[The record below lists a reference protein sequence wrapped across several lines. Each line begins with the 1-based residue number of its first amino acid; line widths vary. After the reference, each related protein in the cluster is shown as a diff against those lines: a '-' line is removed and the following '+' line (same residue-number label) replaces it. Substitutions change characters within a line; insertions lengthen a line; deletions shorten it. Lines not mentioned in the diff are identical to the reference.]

1 MLRSHAF
8 PRELP
13 SLLLQPV
20 GFNTLNMKR
29 EKMRPK
35 TVGKMRVF
43 SKHTLTHTHAMRSLV
58 LTIEEGRALVVG
70 GGGGKGG
77 GIFSSHDGS
86 RTRKMKTHHR
96 RRRVHAVTHD
106 VGKGTTPLRS
116 SNDDD
121 EYYWTKRR
129 KSSVFGMMNT
139 RRRENRM
146 TPNKSA
152 VGVQQWDVI
161 CVRDDDDDESVS
173 GKYQFATVETRGK
186 DGRIECVVLEKEVR
200 DDLDEIEEESSSNI
214 IFVETQETRVIREE
228 DVVCVCS
235 DFILFEQRMDQDR
248 ISNPH
253 GEHSTNIWVAKKK
266 DVEDERG
273 QLSKLLLK

>member
-1 MLRSHAF
+1 M
-8 PRELP
+8 
-13 SLLLQPV
+13 
-20 GFNTLNMKR
+20 M
-29 EKMRPK
+29 
-35 TVGKMRVF
+35 
-43 SKHTLTHTHAMRSLV
+43 
-58 LTIEEGRALVVG
+58 IEEGRALVVFG
-70 GGGGKGG
+70 GGF
-77 GIFSSHDGS
+77 FSSNDGI
-86 RTRKMKTHHR
+86 RTRNKHR
-96 RRRVHAVTHD
+96 RRGNAVTTNGV
-106 VGKGTTPLRS
+106 VGKGTPLR

-139 RRRENRM
+139 RRRKNRM

-161 CVRDDDDDESVS
+161 CVRDDDDDDGVR
-173 GKYQFATVETRGK
+173 GNYQFATVETRGK

-200 DDLDEIEEESSSNI
+200 DDLDEIEEDSSSSSI

-253 GEHSTNIWVAKKK
+253 GEHSTNIWVAKKR

>member
-1 MLRSHAF
+1 VAISSLFHG
-8 PRELP
+8 ELFCTP
-13 SLLLQPV
+13 I
-20 GFNTLNMKR
+20 GFNTLNTRGQKK
-29 EKMRPK
+29 ETK

-43 SKHTLTHTHAMRSLV
+43 SKHTHTLLVVKRVSAMM
-58 LTIEEGRALVVG
+58 IEEGRALVVF
-70 GGGGKGG
+70 GG
-77 GIFSSHDGS
+77 GIFSSNDGI
-86 RTRKMKTHHR
+86 RTRNKHR
-96 RRRVHAVTHD
+96 RRGNAVTTNGV
-106 VGKGTTPLRS
+106 VGKGTPLR

-139 RRRENRM
+139 RRRENIAP
-146 TPNKSA
+146 PNKSV

-161 CVRDDDDDESVS
+161 CVRDDDDDDGVR

-200 DDLDEIEEESSSNI
+200 DDLDEIEEDSSSSSI

-253 GEHSTNIWVAKKK
+253 GEHSTNIWVAKKR

>member
-1 MLRSHAF
+1 VAISSLFHG
-8 PRELP
+8 ELFCTP
-13 SLLLQPV
+13 I
-20 GFNTLNMKR
+20 GFNTLNTRCQKK
-29 EKMRPK
+29 ETK
-35 TVGKMRVF
+35 TDGKMRVF
-43 SKHTLTHTHAMRSLV
+43 SKHTHTLLVVKRVSAMM
-58 LTIEEGRALVVG
+58 IEEGRALVVF
-70 GGGGKGG
+70 GG
-77 GIFSSHDGS
+77 GIFSSNDGI
-86 RTRKMKTHHR
+86 RTRNKHR
-96 RRRVHAVTHD
+96 RRGNAVTTNGV
-106 VGKGTTPLRS
+106 VGKGTPLR

-139 RRRENRM
+139 RRRENIAP
-146 TPNKSA
+146 PNKSV

-161 CVRDDDDDESVS
+161 CVRDDDDDDGVR

-200 DDLDEIEEESSSNI
+200 DDLDEIEEDSSSSSI

-253 GEHSTNIWVAKKK
+253 GEHSTNIWVAKKR

>member
-1 MLRSHAF
+1 VVLCVAISSLFHG
-8 PRELP
+8 ELFCTP
-13 SLLLQPV
+13 I
-20 GFNTLNMKR
+20 GFNTLNTRGQKK
-29 EKMRPK
+29 ETK

-43 SKHTLTHTHAMRSLV
+43 SKHTHTLLVVKRVSAMM
-58 LTIEEGRALVVG
+58 IEEGRALVVF
-70 GGGGKGG
+70 GG
-77 GIFSSHDGS
+77 GIFSSNDGI
-86 RTRKMKTHHR
+86 RTRNKHR
-96 RRRVHAVTHD
+96 RRGNAVTTNGV
-106 VGKGTTPLRS
+106 VGKGTPLR

-129 KSSVFGMMNT
+129 KSSVFGMLNT
-139 RRRENRM
+139 RRRENIAP
-146 TPNKSA
+146 PNKSV

-161 CVRDDDDDESVS
+161 CVRDDDDDDGVR

-200 DDLDEIEEESSSNI
+200 DDLDEIEEDSSSSSI

-253 GEHSTNIWVAKKK
+253 GEHSTNIWVAKKR

>member
-1 MLRSHAF
+1 MLL
-8 PRELP
+8 EEEE
-13 SLLLQPV
+13 
-20 GFNTLNMKR
+20 
-29 EKMRPK
+29 EKEEEFL
-35 TVGKMRVF
+35 V
-43 SKHTLTHTHAMRSLV
+43 AMV
-58 LTIEEGRALVVG
+58 VGRATKRIIVVVVA
-70 GGGGKGG
+70 
-77 GIFSSHDGS
+77 D
-86 RTRKMKTHHR
+86 
-96 RRRVHAVTHD
+96 AVTHD
-106 VGKGTTPLRS
+106 VVGKGTTPLRS

-173 GKYQFATVETRGK
+173 GKYRFATVETRGK

-228 DVVCVCS
+228 DVMCVCS

-266 DVEDERG
+266 TSKTREDSCR
-273 QLSKLLLK
+273 SCC

>member
-1 MLRSHAF
+1 
-8 PRELP
+8 
-13 SLLLQPV
+13 
-20 GFNTLNMKR
+20 
-29 EKMRPK
+29 
-35 TVGKMRVF
+35 
-43 SKHTLTHTHAMRSLV
+43 
-58 LTIEEGRALVVG
+58 
-70 GGGGKGG
+70 
-77 GIFSSHDGS
+77 
-86 RTRKMKTHHR
+86 MKTHHHR
-96 RRRVHAVTHD
+96 RRGNAV

-228 DVVCVCS
+228 DVLCVCS

>member
-1 MLRSHAF
+1 VVLCVAISSLFHG
-8 PRELP
+8 ELFCTP
-13 SLLLQPV
+13 I
-20 GFNTLNMKR
+20 GFNTLNTRGQKK
-29 EKMRPK
+29 ETK

-43 SKHTLTHTHAMRSLV
+43 SKHTHTLLVVKRVSAMM
-58 LTIEEGRALVVG
+58 IEEGRALVVF
-70 GGGGKGG
+70 GG
-77 GIFSSHDGS
+77 GIFSSNDGI
-86 RTRKMKTHHR
+86 RTRNKHR
-96 RRRVHAVTHD
+96 RRGNAVTTNGV
-106 VGKGTTPLRS
+106 VGKGTPLR

-139 RRRENRM
+139 RRRENIAP
-146 TPNKSA
+146 PNKSV

-161 CVRDDDDDESVS
+161 CVRDDDDDDGVR

-200 DDLDEIEEESSSNI
+200 DDLDEIEEDSSSSSI

-253 GEHSTNIWVAKKK
+253 GEHSTNIWVAKKR

>member
-1 MLRSHAF
+1 MVLCVAISSLFHG
-8 PRELP
+8 ELFCTP
-13 SLLLQPV
+13 I
-20 GFNTLNMKR
+20 GFNTLNTRGQKK
-29 EKMRPK
+29 ETK

-43 SKHTLTHTHAMRSLV
+43 SKHTHTLLVVKRVSAMM
-58 LTIEEGRALVVG
+58 IEEGRALVVF
-70 GGGGKGG
+70 GG
-77 GIFSSHDGS
+77 GIFSSNDGI
-86 RTRKMKTHHR
+86 RTRNKHR
-96 RRRVHAVTHD
+96 RRGNAVTTNGV
-106 VGKGTTPLRS
+106 VGKGTPLR

-139 RRRENRM
+139 RRRENIAPR
-146 TPNKSA
+146 NKSV

-161 CVRDDDDDESVS
+161 CVRDDDDDDGVR

-235 DFILFEQRMDQDR
+235 DFFLFEQRMDQDR

-253 GEHSTNIWVAKKK
+253 GEHSTNIWVAKKR

>member
-1 MLRSHAF
+1 MVLCVAISSLFHG
-8 PRELP
+8 ELFSTP
-13 SLLLQPV
+13 I
-20 GFNTLNMKR
+20 GFNTLNTRGQKK
-29 EKMRPK
+29 ETK

-43 SKHTLTHTHAMRSLV
+43 SKHTHTLLVVKRVSAMM
-58 LTIEEGRALVVG
+58 IEEGRALVVF
-70 GGGGKGG
+70 GG
-77 GIFSSHDGS
+77 GIFSSNDGI
-86 RTRKMKTHHR
+86 RTRNKHR
-96 RRRVHAVTHD
+96 RRGNAVTTNGV
-106 VGKGTTPLRS
+106 VGKGTPLR

-139 RRRENRM
+139 RRRENIAP
-146 TPNKSA
+146 PNKSV

-161 CVRDDDDDESVS
+161 CVRDDDDDDGVR

-200 DDLDEIEEESSSNI
+200 DDLDEIEEDSSSSSI

-228 DVVCVCS
+228 DVMCVCS
-235 DFILFEQRMDQDR
+235 DFILFEQRMDRDR

-253 GEHSTNIWVAKKK
+253 GEHSTNIWVAKKR

>member
-1 MLRSHAF
+1 
-8 PRELP
+8 
-13 SLLLQPV
+13 
-20 GFNTLNMKR
+20 
-29 EKMRPK
+29 MRPK

-43 SKHTLTHTHAMRSLV
+43 SKHTLTHTRAMRSLV

-70 GGGGKGG
+70 GGERGLEG

-86 RTRKMKTHHR
+86 RTRKMKTHHHR
-96 RRRVHAVTHD
+96 RRGNAV

-129 KSSVFGMMNT
+129 KSSVFGVMNT

-228 DVVCVCS
+228 DVMCVCS

>member
-43 SKHTLTHTHAMRSLV
+43 SKHTLTHTRAMRSLV

-77 GIFSSHDGS
+77 GIFSRDGS
-86 RTRKMKTHHR
+86 RTRNKTHHR

-106 VGKGTTPLRS
+106 VVGKGTTPLRS

>member
-1 MLRSHAF
+1 
-8 PRELP
+8 
-13 SLLLQPV
+13 
-20 GFNTLNMKR
+20 
-29 EKMRPK
+29 
-35 TVGKMRVF
+35 
-43 SKHTLTHTHAMRSLV
+43 MRSLV
-58 LTIEEGRALVVG
+58 LTIEEGRALVVVG
-70 GGGGKGG
+70 GEGKGG

-86 RTRKMKTHHR
+86 RTRKMKTHHHR
-96 RRRVHAVTHD
+96 RRGNAV

-116 SNDDD
+116 NNDDD

-129 KSSVFGMMNT
+129 KSSVFGMRNT
-139 RRRENRM
+139 RRRENIAP
-146 TPNKSA
+146 PNKS
-152 VGVQQWDVI
+152 VVEQWDVI
-161 CVRDDDDDESVS
+161 CFRDDDNDVR
-173 GKYQFATVETRGK
+173 GNYRFATVETRGK

-200 DDLDEIEEESSSNI
+200 DDLDEIEEDSTSI

-253 GEHSTNIWVAKKK
+253 GEHSTNIWVAKKR

>member
-1 MLRSHAF
+1 
-8 PRELP
+8 
-13 SLLLQPV
+13 
-20 GFNTLNMKR
+20 
-29 EKMRPK
+29 
-35 TVGKMRVF
+35 MRVF
-43 SKHTLTHTHAMRSLV
+43 SKHTHAGLSLLV
-58 LTIEEGRALVVG
+58 VKRVSAMMIEEGRALVVFG
-70 GGGGKGG
+70 GGF
-77 GIFSSHDGS
+77 FSSHDGI
-86 RTRKMKTHHR
+86 RTRNKH
-96 RRRVHAVTHD
+96 RRRVHAVTTNGV
-106 VGKGTTPLRS
+106 VGKGTTLR

-139 RRRENRM
+139 RRRKNRM

-161 CVRDDDDDESVS
+161 CVRDDENDDDEKRSVW
-173 GKYQFATVETRGK
+173 GNYRFATVETRGK

-228 DVVCVCS
+228 DVLCVCS

-253 GEHSTNIWVAKKK
+253 GEHSTNIWVAKKR

>member
-1 MLRSHAF
+1 
-8 PRELP
+8 
-13 SLLLQPV
+13 
-20 GFNTLNMKR
+20 
-29 EKMRPK
+29 
-35 TVGKMRVF
+35 MRVF
-43 SKHTLTHTHAMRSLV
+43 SKHTHAGLSLLV
-58 LTIEEGRALVVG
+58 VKRVSAMMIEEGRALVVF
-70 GGGGKGG
+70 GG
-77 GIFSSHDGS
+77 GIFSSHDGI
-86 RTRKMKTHHR
+86 RTRNKHR
-96 RRRVHAVTHD
+96 RRGNAVTTHGV

-116 SNDDD
+116 NNDDD
-121 EYYWTKRR
+121 EYYRTKRR
-129 KSSVFGMMNT
+129 KSSVFRMKNT

-146 TPNKSA
+146 TPNKS
-152 VGVQQWDVI
+152 VVEQWDVI
-161 CVRDDDDDESVS
+161 CVRDDDNDVR
-173 GKYQFATVETRGK
+173 GNYRFATVETRGK

-200 DDLDEIEEESSSNI
+200 DDLDEIEEDSASI

-228 DVVCVCS
+228 DVMCVCS

>member
-1 MLRSHAF
+1 M
-8 PRELP
+8 
-13 SLLLQPV
+13 
-20 GFNTLNMKR
+20 M
-29 EKMRPK
+29 
-35 TVGKMRVF
+35 
-43 SKHTLTHTHAMRSLV
+43 
-58 LTIEEGRALVVG
+58 IEEGRALVVFG
-70 GGGGKGG
+70 GGF
-77 GIFSSHDGS
+77 FSSHDGI
-86 RTRKMKTHHR
+86 RTRNKH
-96 RRRVHAVTHD
+96 RRRVHAVTTNGV
-106 VGKGTTPLRS
+106 VGKGTTLR

-121 EYYWTKRR
+121 EYYRTKRR
-129 KSSVFGMMNT
+129 KSSVFGMKNT

-146 TPNKSA
+146 TPNKS
-152 VGVQQWDVI
+152 VVEQWDVI
-161 CVRDDDDDESVS
+161 CVPDDDDDNDVR
-173 GKYQFATVETRGK
+173 GNYRFATVETRGK

-228 DVVCVCS
+228 DVLCVCS

>member
-1 MLRSHAF
+1 M
-8 PRELP
+8 
-13 SLLLQPV
+13 
-20 GFNTLNMKR
+20 M
-29 EKMRPK
+29 
-35 TVGKMRVF
+35 
-43 SKHTLTHTHAMRSLV
+43 
-58 LTIEEGRALVVG
+58 
-70 GGGGKGG
+70 
-77 GIFSSHDGS
+77 
-86 RTRKMKTHHR
+86 MKTHHHHCR
-96 RRRVHAVTHD
+96 IRAAVTNGV
-106 VGKGTTPLRS
+106 VGKGTPLR

-129 KSSVFGMMNT
+129 KSSVFGMKNT
-139 RRRENRM
+139 RRRKHNIVLP
-146 TPNKSA
+146 PNKS
-152 VGVQQWDVI
+152 VQQWDVI
-161 CVRDDDDDESVS
+161 CVRDDDDDDDDGVR
-173 GKYQFATVETRGK
+173 GNYQFATVETRGK

>member
-1 MLRSHAF
+1 
-8 PRELP
+8 
-13 SLLLQPV
+13 
-20 GFNTLNMKR
+20 
-29 EKMRPK
+29 
-35 TVGKMRVF
+35 
-43 SKHTLTHTHAMRSLV
+43 MRSLV

-70 GGGGKGG
+70 GGEGKGG
-77 GIFSSHDGS
+77 GIFSSRDGS
-86 RTRKMKTHHR
+86 RTRNKTHHR

-106 VGKGTTPLRS
+106 VVGKGTTPLRS

-228 DVVCVCS
+228 DVMCVCS